1 MAATLSVEMMWWF
14 AVTVSGRRKVVKKED
29 GYRNKMNEKPNEVV
43 AR

>member
-1 MAATLSVEMMWWF
+1 MAATLSVERMWWF
-14 AVTVSGRRKVVKKED
+14 AVTVLERGKKED